1 MKYAKEK
8 QIDKVQ
14 KPINKKIIIPIS
26 ILIII
31 VLIGTLVVYAF
42 NKNKENESANIAQET
57 KERYI
62 ILQLERIQV
71 VCLICNEEIIEHME
85 EDLKQLEKQI
95 NKS

>member
-1 MKYAKEK
+1 ME
-8 QIDKVQ
+8 QIAMERNGK
-14 KPINKKIIIPIS
+14 
-26 ILIII
+26 
-31 VLIGTLVVYAF
+31 
-42 NKNKENESANIAQET
+42 
-57 KERYI
+57 RYI

>member
-31 VLIGTLVVYAF
+31 VLIGTLVVYACG
-42 NKNKENESANIAQET
+42 N
-57 KERYI
+57 R
-62 ILQLERIQV
+62 
-71 VCLICNEEIIEHME
+71 
-85 EDLKQLEKQI
+85 
-95 NKS
+95 